1 MGLEMTVANSKGVV
15 GWTVLSELGRLLGAV
30 GMLPDMLIRHSLSV
44 GVQLA
49 SRQVVTGVERWTGW
63 G

>member
-1 MGLEMTVANSKGVV
+1 MGLEMTLANSKGVV

-30 GMLPDMLIRHSLSV
+30 GMLPDMLIRHSFSV

-49 SRQVVTGVERWTGW
+49 NRQVVTGVERWTGW